1 MCTKKRDTMDY
12 YLLVDMAAG
21 LGYELAM
28 SGAETFRVED
38 SVYRVLKTYG
48 IESEIFAITNCLTVS
63 IETPSGKPL
72 TRMRRIGYHGNN
84 MEAVERYNALSRR
97 ICAEKP
103 DAEVAMQWLKDTKAT
118 CRIYS
123 LPMCLVGD
131 FVGSF
136 GFSLFFGGTVL
147 DGLWAGICGIVIGL
161 VSKVMDD
168 LKTNPFFST
177 IVSSFCM
184 ALVAYIIAGLGLTDN
199 VDTVIIGALM
209 ILVPGLLFT
218 NAMRDVIYGDT
229 NSGINRLVQV
239 VLIAVAIASGTA
251 AAWQATA
258 SLWGQPGGAEIV
270 RYPFFIH
277 CLVSFIGCVG
287 FAIYFNVHS
296 WGVPLTALGGMITW
310 AAYLIAIQMGC
321 GVVGANFWAA
331 VVAAVYAEIMARVRK
346 YPAISYLVVS
356 AFPLLP
362 GAGIY
367 YTMSYIL
374 QNNMDMAWQKGAET
388 AAIAGVMAVG
398 ILLVSTAVRFYYVL
412 RGRLKARHS

>member
-1 MCTKKRDTMDY
+1 MRDIMDY
-12 YLLVDMAAG
+12 YLLVDMATE

-38 SVYRVLKTYG
+38 SIYRVLKTYG

-72 TRMRRIGYHGNN
+72 TRMRRIGYHGND
-84 MEAVERYNALSRR
+84 MERVERYNALSRR

-103 DAEVAMQWLKDTKAT
+103 DGEIAMQWLKDTKSS

-123 LPMCLVGD
+123 LPMFLLAD

-147 DGLWAGICGIVIGL
+147 DGLWAGLCGIVIGL

-168 LKTNPFFST
+168 LKSNPFFST
-177 IVSSFCM
+177 IASSFCM
-184 ALVAYIIAGLGLTDN
+184 ALVAYVIAGFGLTDN

-218 NAMRDVIYGDT
+218 NSMRDIIYGDT

-239 VLIAVAIASGTA
+239 VLIAVAIALGTA
-251 AAWQATA
+251 AAWQVTIP
-258 SLWGQPGGAEIV
+258 LWGQPGGADTV
-270 RYPFFIH
+270 TYSFVVH

-287 FAIYFNVHS
+287 FAIYWNVHGY
-296 WGVPLTALGGMITW
+296 GVPLCALGGMFTW
-310 AAYLIAIQMGC
+310 AVYLIAIKLGC
-321 GVVGANFWAA
+321 GIIGANFWAA
-331 VVAAVYAEIMARVRK
+331 VVAAVYSEIMARVRK
-346 YPAISYLVVS
+346 YPAITYLVVS

-374 QNNMDMAWQKGAET
+374 QNNTDMAWQKGMET

-412 RGRLKARHS
+412 RGRIKHK

>member
-1 MCTKKRDTMDY
+1 MRDIMDY
-12 YLLVDMAAG
+12 YLLVDMATE

-38 SVYRVLKTYG
+38 SVCRVLKTYG
-48 IESEIFAITNCLTVS
+48 IDSEVFAITNCLTVS

-97 ICAEKP
+97 LCAEKP
-103 DAEVAMQWLKDTKAT
+103 DAQTAMQWLKETKAT
-118 CRIYS
+118 CRVYS
-123 LPMCLVGD
+123 LPMNLLGD
-131 FVGSF
+131 AIGSF
-136 GFSLFFGGTVL
+136 GFSLFFGGTFI
-147 DGLWAGICGIVIGL
+147 DGLWAALCGIIIGL

-177 IVSSFCM
+177 VASAFFM
-184 ALVAYIIAGLGLTDN
+184 ALAAYIIAGLGLTDN

-218 NAMRDVIYGDT
+218 NSMRDIIYGDT

-239 VLIAVAIASGTA
+239 ILIAVAIALGTA
-251 AAWQATA
+251 AAWQVTGPI
-258 SLWGQPGGAEIV
+258 WGQPGGGEIV
-270 RYPFFIH
+270 TYPFLTHIII
-277 CLVSFIGCVG
+277 SFIGCVG

-296 WGVPLTALGGMITW
+296 WGVPLTSLGGLITW
-310 AAYLIAIQMGC
+310 AAYLIAMKLGC
-321 GVVGANFWAA
+321 DVIGANFWAA
-331 VVAAVYAEIMARVRK
+331 VVAATYAEIMARVRK
-346 YPAISYLVVS
+346 YPAITYLVVS

-367 YTMSYIL
+367 YTMS
-374 QNNMDMAWQKGAET
+374 
-388 AAIAGVMAVG
+388 
-398 ILLVSTAVRFYYVL
+398 
-412 RGRLKARHS
+412 

>member
-1 MCTKKRDTMDY
+1 MDY
-12 YLLVDMAAG
+12 YLLVDMATE

-38 SVYRVLKTYG
+38 SIYRVLKTYG
-48 IESEIFAITNCLTVS
+48 IESEIFAITNCLIVS
-63 IETPSGKPL
+63 IEAANGKPL

-103 DAEVAMQWLKDTKAT
+103 DAETAMHWLKDTKAS
-118 CRIYS
+118 CRFYS
-123 LPMCLVGD
+123 LPMCLAAD
-131 FVGSF
+131 FIGSF
-136 GFSLFFGGTVL
+136 GFSLFFGGTLL
-147 DGLWAGICGIVIGL
+147 DGFWGGICGIVIGL

-168 LKTNPFFST
+168 LKSNPFFST
-177 IVSSFCM
+177 TASSFCM
-184 ALVAYIIAGLGLTDN
+184 ALVAYIIAGLGMTNN

-218 NAMRDVIYGDT
+218 NSMRDIIYGDT

-239 VLIAVAIASGTA
+239 VLIAVAIALGTA
-251 AAWQATA
+251 AAWQVTIPI
-258 SLWGQPGGAEIV
+258 WGQPGGADTVTYSFIV
-270 RYPFFIH
+270 H

-287 FAIYFNVHS
+287 FAIYWNVHGM
-296 WGVPLTALGGMITW
+296 GVFLCALGGMITW
-310 AAYLIAIQMGC
+310 AVYLIAIKLGC
-321 GVVGANFWAA
+321 GVISANFWAA
-331 VVAAVYAEIMARVRK
+331 VVASAYSEVMARVRK

-374 QNNMDMAWQKGAET
+374 QNNTEMAWQKGMET

-398 ILLVSTAVRFYYVL
+398 IILVSTLVRLYYVL
-412 RGRLKARHS
+412 RSRRKRK